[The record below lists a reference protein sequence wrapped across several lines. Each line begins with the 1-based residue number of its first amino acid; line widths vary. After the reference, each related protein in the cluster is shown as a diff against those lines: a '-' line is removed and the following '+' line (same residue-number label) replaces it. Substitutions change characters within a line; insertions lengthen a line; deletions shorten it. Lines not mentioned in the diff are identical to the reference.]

1 MEGDIHMNRDQ
12 VITYEP
18 DNSIRKGYWSIF
30 TEILSEIKTNQWLIY
45 QLFKRDFFATYKQSF
60 MGVFWAL
67 IIPLV
72 SVATFVVLNRSGLF
86 TIGKIDVPYPIYAI
100 LGLSFWQLFSTGLVA
115 SSNSLVKA
123 GSMIT
128 QINFSKKSLVFASA
142 GQSIISFGIQFLFLM
157 ILFLYYQFT
166 PNIAILFI
174 PVIILPVLFLTLGLG
189 LVLSILNGVIRDA
202 GNVISLLMTFFM
214 FLTPILY
221 AKPEAGI
228 LAKIT
233 EVNLLHYLV
242 SGARD
247 LVLKG
252 TISEPM
258 GFFISSLVSLI
269 IFFICLIIFHL
280 TETRICERV

>member
-1 MEGDIHMNRDQ
+1 MNQ
-12 VITYEP
+12 KITVYQP
-18 DNSIRKGYWSIF
+18 DNSIRKGYGSVF
-30 TEILSEIKTNQWLIY
+30 AEIGSELSQNKWLIY

-72 SVATFVVLNRSGLF
+72 SVATFVILNRSGLF
-86 TIGKIDVPYPIYAI
+86 SIGKIDVPYPIYAV

-142 GQSIISFGIQFLFLM
+142 GQSVVSLGIQFIFLIPLF
-157 ILFLYYQFT
+157 IIYQVT
-166 PNIAILFI
+166 PNIGILLLPI
-174 PVIILPVLFLTLGLG
+174 VILPILLLTLGLG
-189 LVLSILNGVIRDA
+189 LIFSILNGVIRDT
-202 GNVISLLMTFFM
+202 GNVISLLMTFLM
-214 FLTPILY
+214 FLTPVLY
-221 AKPEAGI
+221 AKPETGI

-233 EVNLLHYLV
+233 KINLLHYLV

-247 LVLKG
+247 LTLRG
-252 TISEPM
+252 TMSEPQ
-258 GFFISSLVSLI
+258 GFLISSVISLV
-269 IFFICLIIFHL
+269 IFVMCLVVFHL